1 MEETK
6 EQGSNLLYS
15 VSLALL
21 VVVLILDNLNII
33 FETVPVNIMYIMS
46 LFLSAAVVLFSW
58 KISTDGNAFIVGFIS
73 DLLAIGLLLI
83 LLTSPITVEKELLL
97 KFYDGHG
104 FSVFAGVLIFFEIA
118 TMDFLVGNKSELEH
132 KAKMLRLE
140 ESIKET
146 EEKLRIINEEI
157 KAREESMRDE

>member
-6 EQGSNLLYS
+6 EQGSNILYS

-33 FETVPVNIMYIMS
+33 METIPNDLMYVMF
-46 LFLSAAVVLFSW
+46 LFLIMAIVLFSW
-58 KISTDGNAFIVGFIS
+58 KASTDGNKFIVGFIS
-73 DLLAIGLLLI
+73 DLLAMGLLLI
-83 LLTSPITVEKELLL
+83 LLTSPITVEKELLI
-97 KFYDGHG
+97 KFYEGHG

-118 TMDFLVGNKSELEH
+118 TMDFLSETKSDLEH
-132 KAKMLRLE
+132 KQKMLRLE

-157 KAREESMRDE
+157 KSREESMREE

>member
-6 EQGSNLLYS
+6 GSNILYS

-21 VVVLILDNLNII
+21 VVVLILDNMDII
-33 FETVPVNIMYIMS
+33 FETVPVNIMYVMG

-58 KISTDGNAFIVGFIS
+58 KVSTDGNAFIVGFLS
-73 DLLAIGLLLI
+73 DILAIGLLLI

-97 KFYDGHG
+97 TFYEGHG

-118 TMDFLVGNKSELEH
+118 TMDFLGSFKSESAH
-132 KAKMLRLE
+132 KAHMLRLE

>member
-6 EQGSNLLYS
+6 GSNILYS

-21 VVVLILDNLNII
+21 VVVLILDNLDII
-33 FETVPVNIMYIMS
+33 FETVPVNIMYVMG
-46 LFLSAAVVLFSW
+46 LFLSGAVVLFSW
-58 KISTDGNAFIVGFIS
+58 KVSTDGNAFIVGFIS
-73 DLLAIGLLLI
+73 DILAIGLLLI
-83 LLTSPITVEKELLL
+83 LLTSPITVDKELLL
-97 KFYDGHG
+97 KFYEGNG

-118 TMDFLVGNKSELEH
+118 TMDFLGSLKSESAH
-132 KAKMLRLE
+132 KAHMLRLE